1 MRRLKAGVLLLLPL
15 ALLFLPA
22 CHKPEPT
29 AEAPTPS
36 EQQKR
41 AARTKE
47 VSESTQRQ
55 WTYLNRIRQADTF
68 DAIDRTMVNEQ
79 NQLGVVLSPNLT
91 PDKVPALMEKVMQEM
106 ARGFPGE
113 DMTLSAY
120 TPSRPPRKLG
130 TVHLDGQ
137 SGKATYA
144 PAK

>member
-1 MRRLKAGVLLLLPL
+1 MNRLKTGLLLLLPL

-22 CHKPEPT
+22 CDKPQP
-29 AEAPTPS
+29 AAQAPPPS

-41 AARTKE
+41 AARTEE
-47 VSESTQRQ
+47 VPESTQRQ
-55 WTYLNRIRQADTF
+55 WTYLNRIRQADAF

-79 NQLGVVLSPNLT
+79 NQLGVVLSSSLT

-106 ARGFPGE
+106 AREFSGE

-120 TPSRPPRKLG
+120 TPSSPPRKLG

-137 SGKATYA
+137 SGKATYT